1 MTKITWEKPLY
12 NENILTEDFTF
23 DNIKTWNLSV
33 GGGTGATVTTST
45 SEHFVGE
52 KSLKIN
58 HPQYNLSDITFKPT
72 NSTDYSFIIPRTGK
86 YVFSFRTM
94 IHGTTWLPELVG
106 GISFYV
112 NGSGS
117 PYVTLPFNIGNN
129 SIPNFTYVYNA
140 WQTFFNEVSF
150 TAGQTITL
158 SIHLTHDPLWA
169 PVSLEFFMDGFK
181 MEYVEDKAYKVPTIY
196 SKPIY

>member
-23 DNIKTWNLSV
+23 DNTKTWDVTV
-33 GGGTGATVTTST
+33 GSGSGATVTTST

-58 HPQYNLSDITFKPT
+58 HPHYNLNDISFRPT
-72 NSTDYSFIIPRTGK
+72 NSTDYSFVVPRNGK
-86 YVFSFRTM
+86 YIFSFRTM
-94 IHGTTWLPELVG
+94 IHGTNWLPELVG

-117 PYVTLPFNIGNN
+117 PYATLPFNIGSN

-140 WQTFFNEVSF
+140 WQTFYNEISF

-158 SIHLTHDPLWA
+158 SIHLTYDPLWTPA
-169 PVSLEFFMDGFK
+169 VLEFFMDGFK
-181 MEYVEDKAYKVPTIY
+181 MEYIVDKAYNTPTMY